1 MFLHL
6 FTHHKSSL
14 LAVIISAI
22 IMSACGNSDSFTISG
37 EIEGLGTRNLRFYY
51 NDGNAVK
58 VGLASAIDSK
68 FRFEGHSKVPTV
80 VTITTG
86 QRSVL
91 ATVVA
96 ENGNDITL
104 TLYANDPYKMK
115 AKGNKTTEQF
125 AEFININTETLSE
138 GNSQKINQVVANY
151 VKQFPKRQ
159 SATLAMLTYY
169 DMRIAPAEAD
179 SLLSLIDPKARPTH
193 FVAGYRDLLSRAE
206 VGDST
211 IVLEPITLYCEKD
224 SLTTIDPRKNK
235 KTLFS
240 FITGVRAMDDSIKIK
255 LKEFVNDKN
264 IKIVNVYLDTDTTQW
279 KNHLRHSLPP
289 GLNTWTTGALASPRL
304 SQFKLRNIPAFVVVD
319 STSTIIYKGLSL
331 TEAVEKI
338 K

>member
-6 FTHHKSSL
+6 FKHNKLSL

-22 IMSACGNSDSFTISG
+22 IASACGNSDSFTISG

-68 FRFEGHSKVPTV
+68 FRFEGHSKVETV

-86 QRSVL
+86 QRNVL

-96 ENGNDITL
+96 QNGDDIAL
-104 TLYANDPYKMK
+104 TLYAADPYKMK

-125 AEFININTETLSE
+125 AEFINVNTETLAES
-138 GNSQKINQVVANY
+138 NSRKINEVVANY

-179 SLLSLIDPKARPTH
+179 SLLSIIDPKARPTH
-193 FVAGYRDLLSRAE
+193 FVSGYRDLLSRAD
-206 VGDST
+206 VSDSI
-211 IVLEPITLYCEKD
+211 IVLDPVILYCEKD
-224 SLTTIDPRKNK
+224 SLTTIDPRKNS

-240 FITGVRAMDDSIKIK
+240 FVTGVKAMDDSIKNQ
-255 LKEFVNDKN
+255 LKEFDDNKN
-264 IKIVNVYLDTDTTQW
+264 IKIVNVYLDLDTIQW

-304 SQFKLRNIPAFVVVD
+304 SQFDLRMIPAFVVVD

-331 TEAVEKI
+331 TEAVQKI